1 MKVNL
6 LLRISK
12 IRGTVAE
19 PLYNKGSMLYADSH
33 KTLGRVPSITLGY
46 FLSPFKNIVTDIFCC
61 CCLENYTV
69 SLGCAFK
76 ICSLKYATVSMVI
89 GRKGKLPGG

>member
-1 MKVNL
+1 MIMKVNL

-46 FLSPFKNIVTDIFCC
+46 FLSPFKNIVTDIF
-61 CCLENYTV
+61 L
-69 SLGCAFK
+69 LF
-76 ICSLKYATVSMVI
+76 
-89 GRKGKLPGG
+89 RKLYGFFRMCF